1 MSSGLKKT
9 VLSISMLIQN
19 MPLSVFNRVF
29 NQTGLFKQPVCG
41 NSKKNHRILIRDIP
55 LIDNKLQ
62 IIDRTYA
69 IPSFKL
75 QHSHKITLEN
85 V

>member
-1 MSSGLKKT
+1 M
-9 VLSISMLIQN
+9 Q
-19 MPLSVFNRVF
+19 LSVFSRIF
-29 NQTGLFKQPVCG
+29 DQTGLFKQSVG
-41 NSKKNHRILIRDIP
+41 NT
-55 LIDNKLQ
+55 NKF
-62 IIDRTYA
+62 IKFWSFDRHKTTNYQSNQSTYA